1 MKLMVRVC
9 LKMGIPRNCDFSGS
23 GDDDDDDDDD
33 DDADADGDG
42 DGDQPSNLWL
52 PNFKSFNMFR

>member
-23 GDDDDDDDDD
+23 DGDDDD
-33 DDADADGDG
+33 DADGDG